1 MEAETTMFPSIALPE
16 SQKCRA
22 RAIEFRE
29 MAELFHLENARDQVL
44 NAAANYER
52 MAWEAERREIAQG
65 ISHLR
70 AAATKSMR
78 I

>member
-1 MEAETTMFPSIALPE
+1 MFPSIALPE
-16 SQKCRA
+16 NSKVPCTQS
-22 RAIEFRE
+22 EFRE
-29 MAELFHLENARDQVL
+29 MAELFHLENARDQVS

-52 MAWEAERREIAQG
+52 MAWETERREIAQG